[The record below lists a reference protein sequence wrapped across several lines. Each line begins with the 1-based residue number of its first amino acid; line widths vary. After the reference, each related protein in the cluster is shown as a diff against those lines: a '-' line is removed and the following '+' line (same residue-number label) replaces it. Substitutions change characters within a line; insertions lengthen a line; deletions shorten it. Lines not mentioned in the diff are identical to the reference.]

1 MATKTTAKAKKQAT
15 ETEITPPKPK
25 SKATYY
31 YAAGKRKTS
40 VVKVRMTKGTGEIT
54 VNGKDVL
61 DYFHTKTLVNL
72 IKSPFVLIGAVD
84 KFDIS
89 AVAEGGGISSQAE
102 ALRHGIAKALVVND
116 PTNRSTIKKAGFI
129 TRDSRIKERKKF
141 GLHRARR
148 APQFSKR

>member
-1 MATKTTAKAKKQAT
+1 MATKTAAKAKKQAT
-15 ETEITPPKPK
+15 ETTTAAKPK
-25 SKATYY
+25 SKLNYSYAT
-31 YAAGKRKTS
+31 GKRKTS
-40 VVKVRMTKGTGEIT
+40 VVKVRMTKGTGVIT

-61 DYFHTKTLVNL
+61 DYFHTKTLVNM
-72 IKSPFVLIGAVD
+72 IKSPFVLIGAAD

-89 AVAEGGGISSQAE
+89 AMADGGGISSQAE
-102 ALRHGIAKALVVND
+102 ALRHGIARALVTFD
-116 PTNRSTIKKAGFI
+116 PINRSTIKKAGFI